1 MRLIEPQNTILPNG
15 RNYYHE
21 VDRGSDTLVITIG
34 DSWTWGDS
42 LGKTTSVYDDYK
54 YRTDHIYGSRISC
67 NLNSNFINLGFPG
80 YDNIHI
86 LLAFKK
92 IFEQLTRKYKKCYVF
107 FTLTESGRELNDI
120 FLDNKNH
127 FDKIRGCDWPTLDSI
142 LLKTA
147 TAESINFAKSEMI
160 MRNIDFVY
168 YFDLIIELL
177 KSTSSADFFLRYEAW
192 TFNII
197 YTTFSQLPIEWR
209 VSRNFTSIK
218 KENFSIIPH
227 DNLINER
234 WVDVIAR
241 CGLLNK
247 YPESVDV
254 VSKMGLDP
262 IIKISSLLGIDQDR
276 QAWIDIFE
284 QSQYALDWLQNS
296 PYNSKSATKHPLE
309 QAHKWWAEYLLEAI
323 K

>member
-1 MRLIEPQNTILPNG
+1 
-15 RNYYHE
+15 
-21 VDRGSDTLVITIG
+21 
-34 DSWTWGDS
+34 
-42 LGKTTSVYDDYK
+42 
-54 YRTDHIYGSRISC
+54 
-67 NLNSNFINLGFPG
+67 
-80 YDNIHI
+80 
-86 LLAFKK
+86 
-92 IFEQLTRKYKKCYVF
+92 
-107 FTLTESGRELNDI
+107 
-120 FLDNKNH
+120 
-127 FDKIRGCDWPTLDSI
+127 
-142 LLKTA
+142 
-147 TAESINFAKSEMI
+147 MI

-168 YFDLIIELL
+168 YFVLIIELL

-309 QAHKWWAEYLLEAI
+309 RAHKWWAEYLLEAI